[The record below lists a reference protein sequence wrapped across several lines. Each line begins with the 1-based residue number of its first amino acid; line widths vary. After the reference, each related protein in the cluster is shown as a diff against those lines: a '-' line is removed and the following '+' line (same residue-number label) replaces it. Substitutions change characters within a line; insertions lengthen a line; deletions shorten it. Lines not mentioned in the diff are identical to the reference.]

1 MKLYLVTIGLVFA
14 ILVGGIVVDRIYGRF
29 ARRNPQLGPF
39 RKNDGGCGCC
49 AAKDACSSDSASCHG

>member
-1 MKLYLVTIGLVFA
+1 MKLYLVTIGLIFSVTLGG
-14 ILVGGIVVDRIYGRF
+14 ILVDRLYNLF

-49 AAKDACSSDSASCHG
+49 AAKQACESRNSCAS

>member
-1 MKLYLVTIGLVFA
+1 MKNYLVVVGLIFA
-14 ILVGGIVVDRIYGRF
+14 IMAGGIVVDRLYARF

-49 AAKDACSSDSASCHG
+49 AAKEACNVDSASCHG

>member
-1 MKLYLVTIGLVFA
+1 MRLYVVTIGLVFA
-14 ILVGGIVVDRIYGRF
+14 ILVGGILIDRIYGGF

-49 AAKDACSSDSASCHG
+49 AAKEACESRNSCGS

>member
-1 MKLYLVTIGLVFA
+1 MSTYLTVIGLIFA
-14 ILVGGIVVDRIYGRF
+14 IMIGGIAVDRIYARF

-49 AAKDACSSDSASCHG
+49 AAKEACESRETCAS

>member
-1 MKLYLVTIGLVFA
+1 MGTYLAAIGLIFTIAVA
-14 ILVGGIVVDRIYGRF
+14 GILVDRLYGRF

-49 AAKDACSSDSASCHG
+49 AAKEACESRDACAH